1 MWRLGWKR
9 ERLFRFLAINSQKK
23 LIEHVNLDV
32 TCGKTLVTKV
42 SACNITRSLFDG
54 NGDE

>member
-9 ERLFRFLAINSQKK
+9 ERLLRFLAIISQKK
-23 LIEHVNLDV
+23 LIEHVNFDV